1 MKRKKYV
8 TLECIIANGT
18 GATTA
23 SFKGDLP
30 KDFDRVSAVAFLEKS
45 AGGLAKYD
53 VSVEEYEGKTTID
66 YVDRLALVV
75 TGTNSMAITPSERFN
90 REIFFPIEKTNK
102 KTVVTIKTAAA
113 TTSEFSLQV
122 VFECEADN

>member
-8 TLECIIANGT
+8 TLECAIPNGT
-18 GATTA
+18 AA
-23 SFKGDLP
+23 STLTFKGDLP

-45 AGGLAKYD
+45 AGGLTKYD
-53 VSVEEYEGKTTID
+53 VSVDEYEGKTTID

-75 TGTNSMAITPSERFN
+75 TGTNSMAIPPSERFN
-90 REIFFPIEKTNK
+90 REIFFPIEKSNK
-102 KTVVTIKTAAA
+102 KTQVTIKTSAQ
-113 TTSEFSLQV
+113 TTSELSLQV